1 MKSRKMKHGKRNT
14 TIFLASVL
22 LGSSLAA
29 HADEREDL
37 EKVRETVLS
46 LIDALVKNH
55 ILPREKADALMREA
69 QLRANTRLAQAPVPD
84 LSADGKKIV
93 RVPYVPEAVR
103 VQMHDQIKAEILAE
117 TRMQQPAGY
126 DQDNWLSRFKF
137 EGDVRLREDF
147 IRLGAGNTPATT
159 YAAYAGTESLTRV
172 SDIIG
177 STPFNY
183 NYNTQQNVD
192 RLRLRARLGATVK
205 VADNVTAG
213 LTIATGSSTA
223 GPTSTNQTLGQG
235 SSGSPGF
242 FNKDALVL
250 DRAYIKYEP
259 LSWLSLSGG
268 RIRNPFVATDL
279 VWADDLNF
287 DGVAMTV
294 KPQLKTFIANMPDT
308 FITAGWFPLTTGVPN
323 QTASRS
329 LFALQG
335 GADWQLGMAD
345 NHVKLAAGL
354 YDYHNIS
361 GQSQSDTSYAN
372 YLSGSNPSYLSSAYG
387 SAYAQH
393 GNTLFCIN
401 APTDNTN
408 CTWGLASAF
417 RELDLTGSVDIAQF
431 EPVHVVLSGDFV
443 KNLAFSRADMQA
455 RTGNTIGTI
464 LDGKAIG
471 YMGKIQVGAPKIVQ
485 RGDWNAYFSYRYLG
499 SDAVLDAF
507 TSSDFGLGGTNSRGT
522 VLGFNYGL
530 EKNTWLSLRW
540 MSSDLIDS
548 MVPSTSAVSV
558 PSKYSTDLIQLDL
571 NVRF

>member
-1 MKSRKMKHGKRNT
+1 MKSREFKRSKRNT
-14 TIFLASVL
+14 TILLASML
-22 LGSSLAA
+22 LSTSLAV

-69 QLRANTRLAQAPVPD
+69 QARATTNLAQAPAPD

-103 VQMHDQIKAEILAE
+103 VQMRDQIKAEILAD

-126 DQDNWLSRFKF
+126 DQDGWLSRFKF
-137 EGDVRLREDF
+137 EGDVRIREDF
-147 IRLGAGNTPATT
+147 IRLDAGNTSAKT
-159 YAAYAGTESLTRV
+159 YDTRLSNSLTRV
-172 SDIIG
+172 PDFIS
-177 STPFNY
+177 SFTTSFPNY
-183 NYNTQQNVD
+183 TYNTQQNVD

-205 VADNVTAG
+205 VADDVTAG
-213 LTIATGSSTA
+213 LTIATGSSTS

-235 SSGSPGF
+235 SSASPGF
-242 FNKDALVL
+242 FNKDAVVL
-250 DRAYIKYEP
+250 DKAYIKYQP
-259 LSWLSLSGG
+259 LSWLSLTGG
-268 RIRNPFVATDL
+268 RISNPFVSTDL

-287 DGVAMTV
+287 DGIAMTV
-294 KPQLKTFIANMPDT
+294 KPQLKTLFANMPET

-323 QTASRS
+323 QTASRN

-335 GADWQLGMAD
+335 GADWQLGTAD
-345 NHVKLAAGL
+345 NHVKLAAAL
-354 YDYHNIS
+354 YDYQNIS
-361 GQSQSDTSYAN
+361 GQHQSDASYISANPN
-372 YLSGSNPSYLSSAYG
+372 YLTSAYS

-401 APTDNTN
+401 GPSDPS

-417 RELDLTGSVDIAQF
+417 RELDITGSVDIAQF
-431 EPVHVVLSGDFV
+431 EPVHVVLTGDFV
-443 KNLAFSRADMQA
+443 KNLAFSQSDMKA
-455 RTGNTIGTI
+455 RTGATIGTI
-464 LDGKAIG
+464 LDGKSIG
-471 YMGKIQVGAPKIVQ
+471 YMGKIQVGAPKITH
-485 RGDWNAYFSYRYLG
+485 RGDWNASFAYRYLG

-522 VLGFNYGL
+522 VLGFNYGI

-548 MVPSTSAVSV
+548 MVPATSAVLV